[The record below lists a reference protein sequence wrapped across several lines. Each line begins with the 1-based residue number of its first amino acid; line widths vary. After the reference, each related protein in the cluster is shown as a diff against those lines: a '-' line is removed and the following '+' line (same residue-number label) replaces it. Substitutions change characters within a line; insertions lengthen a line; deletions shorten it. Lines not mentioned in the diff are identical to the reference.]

1 MTLVEPR
8 LAHLIDLHVELG
20 TPMELADG
28 RAGRRRII
36 PIIGGMVSGR
46 FSGRILDHGAD
57 WQTIFADG
65 LAELDTRYAIETDD
79 GALIEIRN
87 FGYRHGPPEVLARVA
102 AGEPV
107 DPALYYMR
115 THPRFETGAPAYRHL
130 NRMICVGTGAR
141 EAAAVRMRVYE
152 VL

>member
-1 MTLVEPR
+1 MTPEPPR
-8 LAHLIDLHVELG
+8 LAHLVDLRVELG
-20 TPMELADG
+20 PPMELSDG

-36 PIIGGMVSGR
+36 PIVGGTVSGR
-46 FSGRILDHGAD
+46 FRGRIIDHGAD
-57 WQTIFADG
+57 WQTVFADG
-65 LAELDTRYAIETDD
+65 LAEIDTRYAIETED

-87 FGYRHGPPEVLARVA
+87 FGYRHGPPEVLARLA
-102 AGEPV
+102 AGEDV

-130 NRMICVGTGAR
+130 NRMICIGTGAR
-141 EAAAVRMRVYE
+141 EATAVRMHIYE